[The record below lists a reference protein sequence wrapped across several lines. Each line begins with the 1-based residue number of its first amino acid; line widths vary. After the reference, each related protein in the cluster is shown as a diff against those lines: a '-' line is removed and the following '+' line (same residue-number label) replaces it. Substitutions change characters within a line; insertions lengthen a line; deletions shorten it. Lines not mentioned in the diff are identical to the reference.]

1 MVTNTKVKEISSKS
15 TMQEILEAYPAAKQ
29 ALFERYHIGGCSS
42 CGFAPT
48 DTLEQ
53 VLSGKDASDS
63 DVEDAIAL
71 IKKSQEATDSLQIE
85 PNDLAT
91 LLKEN
96 KVRLIDVR
104 TPEERRLA
112 YIEGDQFATRELG
125 QEIMETWSKDTAM
138 VLYCHKGDMSLE
150 AVTHLRSQGFTN
162 VKSLKGGI
170 DAWSDQIDPL
180 LPRY

>member
-1 MVTNTKVKEISSKS
+1 MPTREITEKS

-53 VLSGKDASDS
+53 VLSGKGASDS

-71 IKKSQEATDSLQIE
+71 IKKSQAVADSLQIE
-85 PNDLAT
+85 PKDLAK

-96 KVRLIDVR
+96 KVKLIDVR
-104 TPEERRLA
+104 APAERRLA
-112 YIEGDQFATRELG
+112 YIEGDQFATRELD
-125 QEIMETWSKDTAM
+125 QEIIQTWPKDTAM

-150 AVTHLRSQGFTN
+150 AVTHLSAQGFTN

>member
-1 MVTNTKVKEISSKS
+1 MSTQTNAKEISGKS

-53 VLSGKDASDS
+53 VLSGKGAS
-63 DVEDAIAL
+63 DVEDAIFL
-71 IKKSQEATDSLQIE
+71 IKKNQEGTDKLQIE
-85 PNDLAT
+85 PKDLAK
-91 LLKEN
+91 LLEEK
-96 KVRLIDVR
+96 KVKLLDVR
-104 TPEERRLA
+104 TPEERRVA
-112 YIEGDQFATRELG
+112 NIEGDQWATHELS
-125 QEIMETWSKDTAM
+125 QEITETWPKDASI
-138 VLYCHKGDMSLE
+138 VLYCHKGERSLQ
-150 AVTHLRSQGFTN
+150 AITYFSGQGFTN

-170 DAWSDQIDPL
+170 DAWSNEIDPL